1 MSTPPRAA
9 LRVRAMTRAD
19 VPRVWELVRGLAEYE
34 RLLPALTGSP
44 ARLAALLFDQPGTFA
59 GLVAVAGDVM
69 VGYALYYTI
78 YSSFR
83 CRRRL
88 WLEDLFVDPAVRG
101 TGAGR
106 ELLGAVARLALAGDC
121 DRVDWYVLD
130 WNQLAIDF
138 YARQGGAPVV
148 ADWLAYGMGEA
159 ELRALAATT
168 GETAAAP

>member
-34 RLLPALTGSP
+34 RLLPALTGDP
-44 ARLAALLFDQPGTFA
+44 ERLAGLLFDEPGTLQ
-59 GLVAVAGDVM
+59 GLVAVVDDSM
-69 VGYALYYTI
+69 VGYALCYTV

-88 WLEDLFVDPAVRG
+88 WLEDLFVDPAARG

-106 ELLGAVARLALAGDC
+106 ELLGAVARLAVARDC

-138 YARQGGAPVV
+138 YARQGGAPAV

-159 ELRALAATT
+159 ELRALAAATGDTT
-168 GETAAAP
+168 SPA